1 MTGGSEDF
9 GPKNMILSPSMS
21 VDKMKQMAKMAVT
34 HAIEMGD
41 LCLEYNP
48 VGGAVQITTLI

>member
-1 MTGGSEDF
+1 
-9 GPKNMILSPSMS
+9 MILSPSMS
-21 VDKMKQMAKMAVT
+21 VDKMKQLAQMAVNQ
-34 HAIEMGD
+34 AIEMGN

>member
-9 GPKNMILSPSMS
+9 GPKNMILSPTMS
-21 VDKMKQMAKMAVT
+21 VDKMKQLAKMAVR

-48 VGGAVQITTLI
+48 VGGEIQIASLI